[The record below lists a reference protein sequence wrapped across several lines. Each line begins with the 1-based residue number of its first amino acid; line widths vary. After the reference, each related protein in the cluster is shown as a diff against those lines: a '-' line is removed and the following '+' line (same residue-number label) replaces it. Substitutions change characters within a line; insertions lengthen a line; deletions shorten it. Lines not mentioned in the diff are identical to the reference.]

1 MCTTKM
7 IGHLRGTETSDTVE
21 VKHDPLWWQ
30 EQGLQETA
38 TGYGSKL
45 TSPYKVFFLG
55 RWYRV
60 YYTCHS
66 NVASHWIKAQGET
79 YFFTMIN

>member
-1 MCTTKM
+1 MSNLL
-7 IGHLRGTETSDTVE
+7 GHLRGKETSDAVE

-30 EQGLQETA
+30 NEGLQQTA

-45 TSPYKVFFLG
+45 TTEYKVKFLG

-60 YYTCHS
+60 YATCHS
-66 NVASHWIKAQGET
+66 NAASYWIVARGEK
-79 YFFTMIN
+79 YFFNMV